1 MPIKNILLL
10 MGFSLVILACAGQ
23 DADFE
28 EAEYLN
34 GRGSTADGEKAESL
48 VTPYLNS
55 TDMKTRIEAN
65 RLFMGAK
72 VAQARISAPRIISN
86 LVHKDSSNTVQVLKG
101 ALGASFDGAA
111 AKVHLAAGFAQIETL
126 LADADFQAIDATTPH
141 LLRDRLGLH
150 FSYGISK
157 FLYSLVIAASD
168 SGLLTAEDA
177 GNDFT
182 AADCELTGPGA
193 NEFATV
199 LIEARSQFA
208 QAGLDDKELKT
219 KIEDDPAAYDALDTG
234 MPIPDLGAPDA
245 SNNAFND
252 FVQNIETDVDSG
264 LTGQSDINDL
274 CDYLATQAN

>member
-10 MGFSLVILACAGQ
+10 MGVSLVFMACAGQ

-28 EAEYLN
+28 EAAYLN
-34 GRGSTADGEKAESL
+34 GRGSAADGAKAESL

-72 VAQARISAPRIISN
+72 VARARISAPKIISN
-86 LVHKDSSNTVQVLKG
+86 LVHKDSDDTVQVLKG

-111 AKVHLAAGFAQIETL
+111 AKVHLAAGFAQLEIL
-126 LADADFQAIDATTPH
+126 LEDADFQAIDATTPH
-141 LLRDRLGLH
+141 LLRDRSGLH
-150 FSYGISK
+150 FSYGIGK

-168 SGLLTAEDA
+168 SGLLAIEDA
-177 GNDFT
+177 GGEFA
-182 AADCELTGPGA
+182 AADCDLDTTGA

-208 QAGLDDKELKT
+208 QAGLDDNELKT
-219 KIEDDPAAYDALDTG
+219 KIENDPSAYDALDSG
-234 MPIPDLGAPDA
+234 VPIPDLGAPDS

-252 FVQNIETDVDSG
+252 FVQNIQSDVDSG

-274 CDYLATQAN
+274 CDYLVTQTN